1 MHLFQ
6 VSGITA
12 MKGFSEH
19 MCESGFLPWLT
30 SDVRSRGLIRGEEGE
45 EGEAG
50 WPGYPGA
57 LEGRLSCAAQ
67 RETLSLKGS

>member
-19 MCESGFLPWLT
+19 MCESGFLLWLT
-30 SDVRSRGLIRGEEGE
+30 SDVRGCGLIRGE

-67 RETLSLKGS
+67 REIRSLKGS